1 MKRSYLVVLI
11 VTTLVFGGT
20 SAVAAVKSGGACS
33 KLGATSKAGGK
44 KFTCVKS
51 GSKLI
56 WNKGV
61 AVSKPVPT
69 SSPAAVS
76 PKPAELTADTYTF
89 YNLCDADPFVPA
101 KWKPWQD
108 KERNLNNC
116 PPPYRYLVKELGLA
130 KPKTAESALSELQSI
145 DACKNPESRI
155 RPGRALIG
163 ASKARPTIIQVVPF
177 YMNNGVPTTTP
188 SQDWGDAHEFALDA
202 IKNMN
207 DQGSD
212 IQIRM
217 PSSYIYVDDD
227 LKRFGLGNKV
237 MHGDATATEQ
247 RWDLINTVMAV
258 ADSSI
263 DFSGADMVWFLAP
276 SNVKRTLLSNQIAY
290 GRALVTQE
298 KTFAMS
304 SYISSPISDFSNEG
318 FQSREPFGFVH
329 ELMHIFDAADDHYGD
344 YKNDLGTGGWGNM
357 SGGQVDFLAWDKW
370 TFGWLADAQVRC
382 APVNTT
388 SVHWI
393 KPSTIKGSHEKLLL
407 IPVSKTKLIAVESV
421 RNSGFNLKI
430 PAPMLGAIVY
440 TIDTKVLDQQI
451 VFGTGINVLCPVGRS
466 CDYTPM
472 LRSFRLSGA
481 ALKTGE
487 SITALGYRISV
498 AESGEFGDVIK
509 VEVA

>member
-1 MKRSYLVVLI
+1 MKRTYLAVL
-11 VTTLVFGGT
+11 VSATLVIGGT
-20 SAVAAVKSGGACS
+20 SAIAAVKSGSACS
-33 KLGATSKAGGK
+33 KLGATSTASGK

-69 SSPAAVS
+69 TSPTSVA
-76 PKPAELTADTYTF
+76 PKPAAPTADTYTF

-108 KERNLNNC
+108 KERNLNGC

-130 KPKTAESALSELQSI
+130 KPKTAESAVSELQSI

-163 ASKARPTIIQVVPF
+163 ASKERPTIIQVVPF

-217 PSSYIYVDDD
+217 PSSYIYVNDD

-237 MHGDATATEQ
+237 MHGDASATEQ

-290 GRALVTQE
+290 GRALVTKE
-298 KTFAMS
+298 KTFYMS

-318 FQSREPFGFVH
+318 FQPREPFGFVH
-329 ELMHIFDAADDHYGD
+329 ELMHIFDTADDHYGD
-344 YKNDLGTGGWGNM
+344 HKKDLGTGGWGNM

-370 TFGWLADAQVRC
+370 TFGWLGDAQVRC
-382 APVNTT
+382 APANAT
-388 SVHWI
+388 SIHWI

-407 IPVSKTKLIAVESV
+407 IPVSKTKYIAVESV

-430 PAPMLGAIVY
+430 PTPMLGAIVY
-440 TIDTKVLDQQI
+440 TIDTKVLDQQF

-472 LRSFRLSGA
+472 LRSFPLSGA
-481 ALKTGE
+481 ALKSGE
-487 SITALGYRISV
+487 SITALGFRISV
-498 AESGEFGDVIK
+498 VESGDFGDVVK
-509 VEVA
+509 VEIA